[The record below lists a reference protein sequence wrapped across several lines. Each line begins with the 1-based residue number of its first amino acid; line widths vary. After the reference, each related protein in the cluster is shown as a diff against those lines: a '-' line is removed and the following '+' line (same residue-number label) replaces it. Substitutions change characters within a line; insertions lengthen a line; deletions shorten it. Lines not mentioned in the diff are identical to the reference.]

1 MKGTLVWPDPVPCRP
16 ENPVQGIRRCVAREQ
31 NILCPWLNVS
41 YCGVDTDDM
50 SDSLD
55 DLGLGALSWIFE
67 DELDSDDVAE
77 AAAEVRK
84 ALRKHRSSSSEA
96 AIAVRWFA
104 NFLDVVEEHG
114 CGLTDRFAERIDLR
128 DRY

>member
-1 MKGTLVWPDPVPCRP
+1 
-16 ENPVQGIRRCVAREQ
+16 
-31 NILCPWLNVS
+31 
-41 YCGVDTDDM
+41 M
-50 SDSLD
+50 SDALGE
-55 DLGLGALSWIFE
+55 LGLGALSWIFE
-67 DELDSDDVAE
+67 DELDPDDVAE

-84 ALRKHRSSSSEA
+84 ALRKHRSNSSEA
-96 AIAVRWFA
+96 AIAIRWFA